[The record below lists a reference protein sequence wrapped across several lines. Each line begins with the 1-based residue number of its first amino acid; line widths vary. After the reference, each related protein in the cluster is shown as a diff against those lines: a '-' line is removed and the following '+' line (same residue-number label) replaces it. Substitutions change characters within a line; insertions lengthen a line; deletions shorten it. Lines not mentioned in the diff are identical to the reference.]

1 MKNPRISIVIP
12 CLNEESTIAFLLDA
26 ICSQSIDLSLIE
38 VLIADG
44 LSTDKTRE
52 KIKNFSSL
60 HPELELFI
68 VDNEKRVIPY
78 GLNKAIR
85 AARGEIIVRM
95 DAHAI
100 PASDYVALSIAAL
113 TDGKGNNVGGVI
125 DIHPGS
131 ATTIANAIAI
141 ATAHP
146 LGVGDAMYRWAT
158 KAGYADTVAFGC
170 YYKTTVEKIGFYNE
184 SLKANEDYEFNAR
197 LRGLGMK
204 IWVDPAIR
212 AIYYSR
218 STLKALSRQYFSYG
232 YWKVKMLRM
241 FPKTLRWR
249 QALPPLFVLGNL
261 MLLLISIF
269 WIQAIW
275 IFTAVMLMY
284 LFILV
289 AGSLKPGIQ
298 QKKAALILGVPLAIM
313 TMHFSWGSGF
323 LVSLFG
329 KGKKEI

>member
-1 MKNPRISIVIP
+1 MKNPMISIVIP
-12 CLNEESTIAFLLDA
+12 CLNEEKTITFLLEA
-26 ICSQSIDLSLIE
+26 ILSQTIDVKLIE

-52 KIKNFSSL
+52 RIKGFSSQ
-60 HPELELFI
+60 HPELDVTIL
-68 VDNEKRVIPY
+68 DNEKRVIPY

-85 AARGEIIVRM
+85 AARGEIILRM

-100 PASDYVALSIAAL
+100 PASDYVALSVAAL
-113 TDGKGNNVGGVI
+113 SEGRGNNVGGVI
-125 DIHPGS
+125 DIHPGN
-131 ATTIANAIAI
+131 ATYIARAIAI

-170 YYKTTVEKIGFYNE
+170 YYKTTVEKVGFYNE
-184 SLKANEDYEFNAR
+184 TLKANEDYEFNAR

-212 AIYYSR
+212 AVYYSR
-218 STLKALSRQYFSYG
+218 STLKALSKQYFSYG

-261 MLLLISIF
+261 MLLLVSIF
-269 WIQAIW
+269 WFQAIW
-275 IFTAVMLMY
+275 IFTAVMVMY
-284 LFILV
+284 IFILA
-289 AGSLKPGIQ
+289 AGSVKPAIK

-323 LVSLFG
+323 IVSLIG
-329 KGKKEI
+329 IGKKEI